1 MLFLRGDVAAIDMRA
16 DGNTCHSVLLL
27 DFFGSVPFGQGII
40 RPVLGKCRIDM
51 LLAVVVE
58 LADSDFRNIMF
69 SGICPYPF
77 GIYLVLLRNLFGCI
91 IFGYIDIILWLDA
104 FVRFGFQHQ
113 FNVASADE

>member
-1 MLFLRGDVAAIDMRA
+1 
-16 DGNTCHSVLLL
+16 
-27 DFFGSVPFGQGII
+27 
-40 RPVLGKCRIDM
+40 M

-58 LADSDFRNIMF
+58 LADFDFGNIMF

-104 FVRFGFQHQ
+104 FIRFSSSMSLLRMSDILELSRDARSLSSFT
-113 FNVASADE
+113 SL